1 MKLFIQHIQNQE
13 NMNEHKNIICISQTT
28 WYGEFTKSTVQL
40 LSLLAAKNTIF
51 FVEYPFTVKDVIM
64 SILGKQRA
72 QVARMFGFK
81 KRIQTIKTPFETTI
95 NHLVMPPMLS
105 IDFIKNEKLF
115 QFFFKINALI
125 YRYYLKKIIKKYQLV
140 NPIIITAYNP
150 MYGSAM
156 TGKLNEFLHIYYCY
170 DGMDTQRH
178 RSRIYDIENEFC
190 KKVDGII
197 TTSDYL
203 NSEKLKLN
211 NECFIVKNGV
221 DFNLFVPHAKKSVSE
236 NTLEKKVGYIG
247 TLDFRFDIDIME
259 YAIRNLP
266 KIKFEFTGYLLN
278 HQIIERLSIY
288 ENVSFFSSV
297 KAEEVPKLLSKYDA
311 GIIPYKMDEVNK
323 NIYPLKIN
331 EYLAVGVPVIMT
343 DFANLTDF
351 KNMVSFGKTKELFK
365 ELIEYEINNDTSLKI
380 EQRILFAK
388 QNSWE
393 GRAKEFE
400 TILDYFVSKKNQSLK
415 N

>member
-1 MKLFIQHIQNQE
+1 MTE
-13 NMNEHKNIICISQTT
+13 GKNIICISQTT

-40 LSLLAAKNTIF
+40 LSLLAAKNNIF

-95 NHLVMPPMLS
+95 NHLVMPPVLPV
-105 IDFIKNEKLF
+105 DFIKNETIF
-115 QFFFKINALI
+115 NFFFGINAFI
-125 YRYYLKKIIKKYQLV
+125 YKYQLKKIIKKYQLN

-150 MYGSAM
+150 MYGLAM
-156 TGKLNEFLHIYYCY
+156 VGKLKEFLNIYYCY

-178 RSRIYDIENEFC
+178 KSRIYDIETEFC

-211 NECFIVKNGV
+211 KESFVVKNGV

-259 YAIRNLP
+259 FAIKNLP
-266 KIKFEFTGYLLN
+266 QVTFEFTGYLLN
-278 HQIIERLSIY
+278 HQIVERLSTY
-288 ENVSFFSSV
+288 KNVSFFGSV
-297 KAEEVPKLLSKYDA
+297 KAEEVPKLLAKYDA

-343 DFANLTDF
+343 AFANLTDF
-351 KNMVSFGKTKELFK
+351 ENMVSSAKTKEIFK
-365 ELIEYEINNDTSLKI
+365 ECIENELTNDSLSQI
-380 EQRILFAK
+380 EKRISFAK

-393 GRAKEFE
+393 GRAVEFE
-400 TILDYFVSKKNQSLK
+400 NILEYFIKQKNKKA
-415 N
+415 

>member
-1 MKLFIQHIQNQE
+1 MTE
-13 NMNEHKNIICISQTT
+13 GKNIICISQTT

-40 LSLLAAKNTIF
+40 LSLLAAKNNIF
-51 FVEYPFTVKDVIM
+51 FVEYPFTVKDVTM

-95 NHLVMPPMLS
+95 NHLVMPPVLPV
-105 IDFIKNEKLF
+105 DFIKNETIF
-115 QFFFKINALI
+115 NFFFGINAFI
-125 YRYYLKKIIKKYQLV
+125 YKYQLKKIIKKYQLN

-150 MYGSAM
+150 MYGLAM
-156 TGKLNEFLHIYYCY
+156 VGKLKEFLNIYYCY

-178 RSRIYDIENEFC
+178 KSRIYDIETEFC

-211 NECFIVKNGV
+211 KESFVVKNGV

-259 YAIRNLP
+259 FAIKNLP
-266 KIKFEFTGYLLN
+266 QVTFEFTGYLLN
-278 HQIIERLSIY
+278 HQIVERLSTY
-288 ENVSFFSSV
+288 KNVSFFGSV
-297 KAEEVPKLLSKYDA
+297 KAEEVPKLLAKYDA

-343 DFANLTDF
+343 AFANLTDF
-351 KNMVSFGKTKELFK
+351 ENMVSSAKTKEIFK
-365 ELIEYEINNDTSLKI
+365 ECIENELTNDSLSQI
-380 EQRILFAK
+380 EKRISFAK

-393 GRAKEFE
+393 GRAVEFE
-400 TILDYFVSKKNQSLK
+400 NILEYFIKQKNKKA
-415 N
+415 